1 MSAADHPQWQRIAA
15 RKGRL
20 AEGVEVARLLPT
32 RERRMVGAWCF
43 LDHLGPV
50 AFPAGQGMHVGA
62 HPHTHL
68 QTFTWMIEGE
78 ILHRDSLGSEQVIRA
93 GQVNLM
99 TAGHGIAHTED
110 TVRDGDRLH
119 AVQLW
124 IALPQAVADQ
134 PPAFEHYAQVP
145 QWREQGCDWVL
156 MAGHYAGHTAP
167 TRLFS
172 PLLGMEVLASE
183 TCEVQLTLDA
193 SFEYGLVALEGGF
206 AVENM
211 ALAAD
216 ELLYLPP
223 GGSAV
228 HVRLQ
233 AGTRLLVLGGEPL
246 GESVLMWWNFLGA
259 DWASIRAYRAQWE
272 QSDVRFGPPLQA
284 LQHRIAAPA
293 LP

>member
-1 MSAADHPQWQRIAA
+1 MSAADQPQWQRIAA

-78 ILHRDSLGSEQVIRA
+78 ILHRDSLGSEQMIRA

-145 QWREQGCDWVL
+145 HWQEQGCDWVL
-156 MAGHYAGHTAP
+156 MAGHYGGHTAP

-172 PLLGMEVLASE
+172 PLLGMEVRAQAAA
-183 TCEVQLTLDA
+183 EVQLTLQPD
-193 SFEYGLVALEGGF
+193 FEYGLVALEGGF
-206 AVENM
+206 AVED
-211 ALAAD
+211 ATLAAD

-223 GGSAV
+223 GRRTLQ
-228 HVRLQ
+228 VRLQ

-246 GESVLMWWNFLGA
+246 RESVLMWWNFLGA
-259 DWASIRAYRAQWE
+259 DWAAIRAYRAQWE
-272 QSDVRFGPPLQA
+272 QGDARFGPQLQA
-284 LQHRIAAPA
+284 LQHRISAPA

>member
-1 MSAADHPQWQRIAA
+1 M
-15 RKGRL
+15 
-20 AEGVEVARLLPT
+20 
-32 RERRMVGAWCF
+32 
-43 LDHLGPV
+43 
-50 AFPAGQGMHVGA
+50 
-62 HPHTHL
+62 
-68 QTFTWMIEGE
+68 
-78 ILHRDSLGSEQVIRA
+78 
-93 GQVNLM
+93 
-99 TAGHGIAHTED
+99 
-110 TVRDGDRLH
+110 
-119 AVQLW
+119 
-124 IALPQAVADQ
+124 
-134 PPAFEHYAQVP
+134 P